1 MSIDQGAIPQGL
13 IEQSR
18 AKEVDPGY
26 LQMLGKQAAA
36 LYSEGTP
43 LTDAVVKVASSKQL
57 GPEHI
62 RRVCEFA
69 NQAAYKNEWEKG
81 GSIRNIEFENGPAD
95 PPSVLRELYDG
106 SHDLTNKT
114 VSDYDSP
121 PPKLASEHV
130 EDQIFGKYASANY
143 QHPQDIPSGIEDLA
157 DMHTKLM
164 GAVDHFKNDIN
175 GLTMQKEAAACE
187 LTQSVSNTILSGTS
201 MSKIASAWSSTVKS
215 EKADFQEAIDRS
227 LERCKERGIP
237 VTMEKVASGYLPN
250 REHPVIQHFAEFTKV
265 SHQLNRYRAADKI
278 LQEKL
283 ASVRQALK
291 KLH

>member
-43 LTDAVVKVASSKQL
+43 LTDAVVKVASSEQL

-121 PPKLASEHV
+121 PAKLACEHV

-143 QHPQDIPSGIEDLA
+143 QHPQDIPSGMEDLA
-157 DMHTKLM
+157 DMHSKLM
-164 GAVDHFKNDIN
+164 GAAEHFKNDIN
-175 GLTMQKEAAACE
+175 SLSMQKEAAAH
-187 LTQSVSNTILSGTS
+187 LLVDSVSDTILSGHS
-201 MSKIASAWSSTVKS
+201 MAKIASAWSSSVM
-215 EKADFQEAIDRS
+215 ADAPEYKEAIGRS
-227 LERCKERGIP
+227 LQRCKQRNIP
-237 VTMEKVASGYLPN
+237 LDNEKLASGYLPN
-250 REHPVIQHFAEFTKV
+250 REHPVIQHFTEFAKV
-265 SHQLNRYRAADKI
+265 GRQLRLYNGANKI

-291 KLH
+291 SLH